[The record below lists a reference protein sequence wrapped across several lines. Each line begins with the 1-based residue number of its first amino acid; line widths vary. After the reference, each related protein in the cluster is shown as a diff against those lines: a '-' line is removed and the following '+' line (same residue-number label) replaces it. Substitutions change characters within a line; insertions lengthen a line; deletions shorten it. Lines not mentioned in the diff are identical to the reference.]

1 MRLRKRH
8 TYLKFGPDGRWL
20 GGTGSVP
27 LVFGRPWPDGT
38 YRLVRGA
45 LHFDDGR
52 LTELTTDGD
61 QGWQRPVGSAA
72 GDCAVCVFSELRPH
86 TPAFLAAEAVVLH
99 FAGGRVAGHEPLG
112 TVEVDRRDIGEL
124 PGA

>member
-20 GGTGSVP
+20 GGTGTAPV
-27 LVFGRPWPDGT
+27 VVGRPWPDGT

-45 LHFDDGR
+45 LRF
-52 LTELTTDGD
+52 TDGLLT
-61 QGWQRPVGSAA
+61 GLTVTGPAWQRPAESAA
-72 GDCAVCVFSELRPH
+72 GDGPVCVFSEIRPG

-99 FAGGRVAGHEPLG
+99 FAGGRVTGHEALG
-112 TVEVDRRDIGEL
+112 TVAVDRRDLGEL
-124 PGA
+124 PEP